1 MEEPT
6 DEMLEAIMLECKKL
20 HAKPQQRQ
28 KLSLTGVLRKLS
40 VKSKNTDS
48 NLMECNRK
56 PVLCVVAGPNGSGKT
71 FSII

>member
-1 MEEPT
+1 MSAEELKSYRLNSMEEPT
-6 DEMLEAIMLECKKL
+6 DEMLEAIML
-20 HAKPQQRQ
+20 
-28 KLSLTGVLRKLS
+28 GVKLS